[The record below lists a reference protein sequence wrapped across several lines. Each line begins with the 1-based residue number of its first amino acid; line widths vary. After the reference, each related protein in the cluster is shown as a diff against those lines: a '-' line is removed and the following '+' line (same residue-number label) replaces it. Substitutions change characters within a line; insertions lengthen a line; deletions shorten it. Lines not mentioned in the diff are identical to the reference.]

1 MENFITITQCPDYE
15 ISNLGRIRNKKNGRI
30 MKQTINFQGYKVLTL
45 NKKTFYVH
53 KLLGIAFIQNPLNKL
68 WIDHINNNKT
78 DNNLLNLRW
87 VTSSENN
94 QNRSLSK
101 NNLLGIKGVRKVYNN
116 KFVARVK
123 FNNKVYY
130 LGTFKTL
137 AEAKKARLE
146 KVNELFGIYTHNT
159 EKIKTEPE
167 LLNELEIE
175 FINL

>member
-15 ISNLGRIRNKKNGRI
+15 ISNLGRIRNKKTQKI
-30 MKQTINFQGYKVLTL
+30 LKQSIIKGGYKVVTL
-45 NKKTFYVH
+45 KQKTFYVH

-68 WIDHINNNKT
+68 CIDHINNDKL

-87 VTSSENN
+87 VTYNENN

-101 NNLLGIKGVRKVYNN
+101 NNLLGIKGVRKIYND

-123 FNNKVYY
+123 FNNKEYH
-130 LGTFKTL
+130 LGSFKTL
-137 AEAKKARLE
+137 EEAQKAR
-146 KVNELFGIYTHNT
+146 KIKASELFGIYTNHH
-159 EKIKTEPE
+159 EKFKTEQD